1 MSINVKI
8 PGWRELELSHL
19 VLDLNGT
26 LARDGVVLGG
36 VATLVL
42 QLSKRLS
49 VHLATADTFGG
60 AERLFPPGVRLTR
73 LSPGQEA
80 EQKRDLVLSLG
91 AEHCAALGNGA
102 NDALMLAA
110 AALGVA
116 VIGPEGAA
124 LAAIQAADVVV
135 TEPLAGLDLLLHPDR
150 LRATLRR

>member
-1 MSINVKI
+1 MGVVIDI
-8 PGWRELELSHL
+8 PGWRRLELDHL

-26 LARDGVVLGG
+26 LARDGALLGG
-36 VATLVL
+36 VTGLVM
-42 QLSKRLS
+42 QLSQRLT

-60 AERLFPPGVRLTR
+60 AESLLPPPVRLTR
-73 LSPGQEA
+73 LAPGQEA
-80 EQKRDLVLSLG
+80 EQKLALVRRLG
-91 AEHCAALGNGA
+91 AERSAALGNGA

-124 LAAIQAADVVV
+124 MAALNAADVVV
-135 TEPLAGLDLLLHPDR
+135 GDPLAGLELLLHPDR